1 MQNAIEAKGLVKN
14 FGNVTALNG
23 TSFTVREREIFGLI
37 GPNGA
42 GKTTTLRIFSTII
55 RPTSGTA
62 EVFGYDVI
70 RDSEKVREIISYL
83 PEEAGA
89 YQNLSGY
96 EYLRFMAGFY
106 ADAENHIEDILKEG
120 EAISGLGER
129 LDDRVKGYSKGM
141 KRRLL
146 LGRTLMMKPRLAI
159 LDEPT
164 SGLDV
169 VHAYHVRQMIKDYAD
184 RRGVTVLLS
193 SHNMLEVDFL
203 CHRVAL
209 INEGEIVASG
219 GPDELKEKYGA
230 ENLEQVFMEA
240 TRLG

>member
-42 GKTTTLRIFSTII
+42 GKTTTLRIFSTLI

-62 EVFGYDVI
+62 EVFGYDVM
-70 RDSEKVREIISYL
+70 RDSEEVREIISYL

-89 YQNLSGY
+89 YQNLSGH

-146 LGRTLMMKPRLAI
+146 LGRALMMKPRLAI

-169 VHAYHVRQMIKDYAD
+169 VHAYHVRQMIKDYANKG
-184 RRGVTVLLS
+184 GVTVLLS
-193 SHNMLEVDFL
+193 SHNMLEVEFL

>member
-1 MQNAIEAKGLVKN
+1 
-14 FGNVTALNG
+14 
-23 TSFTVREREIFGLI
+23 
-37 GPNGA
+37 
-42 GKTTTLRIFSTII
+42 
-55 RPTSGTA
+55 
-62 EVFGYDVI
+62 
-70 RDSEKVREIISYL
+70 
-83 PEEAGA
+83 
-89 YQNLSGY
+89 
-96 EYLRFMAGFY
+96 
-106 ADAENHIEDILKEG
+106 
-120 EAISGLGER
+120 
-129 LDDRVKGYSKGM
+129 M

-209 INEGEIVASG
+209 INEGEIVTIG
-219 GPDELKEKYGA
+219 RPDELKEKYGA